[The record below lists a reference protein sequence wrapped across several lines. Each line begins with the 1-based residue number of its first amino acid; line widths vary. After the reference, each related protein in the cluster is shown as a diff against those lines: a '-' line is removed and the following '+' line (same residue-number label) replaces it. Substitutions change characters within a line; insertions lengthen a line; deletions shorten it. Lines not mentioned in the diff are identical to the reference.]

1 MANSI
6 KISARIIGLIALGFT
21 LGCQPQNPISIA
33 VKDAEPIV
41 KKVLEDPE
49 KYEIQIRYTEISRTV
64 EGNLQFRTHN
74 LYEDS
79 NSYFYPASTVK
90 LPVAALALQKVREL
104 QKAGVAITADTP
116 FEVYTEDHN
125 ALAIIDT
132 TKSDQKLTIHHLIK
146 KIFLVSDNEAYNL
159 LFDFLGRDYINKNLK
174 RIGLDQTTIHHKFLA
189 GADNSRTW
197 EYVFLSQRDTLYY
210 QPSRSS
216 VTNYTNIGLN
226 GLFKGSGYLNGDEII
241 NEPFDFSQKNRVS
254 LSDLEGILTRI
265 LFPEHYRLEQQFSI
279 KPEDYEFL
287 TYWMSRTT
295 LESDEPNYKGDSRYW
310 DSYVKFFIY
319 GDQRDQMNPEIRSYN
334 KVGDAYGTLTETAYI
349 KSEKDAIE
357 FLLTATILINEN
369 GIFNDDNYEYETIG
383 FPFMA
388 ALGRAIL
395 AYEKNKSN
403 P

>member
-1 MANSI
+1 MV
-6 KISARIIGLIALGFT
+6 T
-21 LGCQPQNPISIA
+21 LGCQPRSPLDKA
-33 VKDAEPIV
+33 LRRAEPIV
-41 KKVLEDPE
+41 KNVLKHP
-49 KYEIQIRYTEISRTV
+49 KRYEVQVRYTEISRTPQ
-64 EGNLQFRTHN
+64 GDLKFQSHS

-79 NSYFYPASTVK
+79 NAYFYPASTVK
-90 LPVAALALQKVREL
+90 LPVAALALQKIREL
-104 QKAGVAITADTP
+104 QESGVEITADTP
-116 FEVYTEDHN
+116 FEVFTNDHR
-125 ALAIIDT
+125 AVATVDT
-132 TKSDQKLTIHHLIK
+132 TKSDQKLSIHHLIK
-146 KIFLVSDNEAYNL
+146 KIFLVSDNDAYNL
-159 LFDFLGRDYINKNLK
+159 LFDFLGRDYINENLK
-174 RIGLDQTTIHHKFLA
+174 RIGLNQTTIHHKFLA

-197 EYVFLSQRDTLYY
+197 EYVFLSQSDTLYY

-216 VTNYTNIGLN
+216 VTNYTNNGLN